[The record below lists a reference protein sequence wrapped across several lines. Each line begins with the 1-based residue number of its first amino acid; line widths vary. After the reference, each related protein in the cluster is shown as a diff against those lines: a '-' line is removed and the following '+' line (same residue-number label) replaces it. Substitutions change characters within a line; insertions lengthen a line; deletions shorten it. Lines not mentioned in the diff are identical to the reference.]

1 MADISL
7 TDYSSQLAAN
17 ARQQRMAE
25 LLQQQAMEPIQVM
38 SAGGVPAPIPWTAVL
53 AKALQSGAGVYASN
67 RADKRAAK
75 IKAAQD
81 ADVKR
86 NVAELLNPTR
96 VAPGVRMEPERLAQ
110 LRAMA
115 EKVDPTP
122 VRAAPFDTTGMVPT
136 AGILA
141 GAPQTSAAMVA
152 ALQKNVPAPQPQPA
166 TAPLVTAL
174 GGTPTP
180 APTAMPS
187 PVAMPPTGNPA
198 LQGNGEGMNPRAIAA
213 LRAENM
219 RNQGPIT
226 PMAEPLVGVEGQSE
240 LDRPKTDAERQ
251 SEAVQAMLS
260 GNAALAAVGSNFY
273 ERGAK
278 REEKAYDTKEL
289 TDKID
294 SLKLDGQ
301 TTSILKAAAT
311 FGGGESVAAALVKS
325 MTPDELTGTV
335 KQHQDAVKLGL
346 AEPGVQ
352 GFIDFNNVVNPRFIN
367 QGYGI
372 ATYNARDL
380 VKGNGAAPNLD
391 SAWNQIK
398 KQEGGL
404 GPNGEFLVSPKG
416 AVGPSQMLPSTGPE
430 AAKMAG
436 LQWDPNKFRTDAAY
450 NEALG
455 KAYYASRVAARNG
468 DFAAAALDYHTGAT
482 KVNEGKIGPQGQQY
496 LRDFQTAF
504 AGGGQQLRPIIQGEA
519 KPTGHQASG
528 AEKAAFE
535 YKPTD
540 KVWINADG
548 KPELIGGQKPATEGQ
563 KRAATLTYR
572 MLEGNKRLNDLAK
585 EGIYGPSSPVSSLF
599 KKSDTGLVTIALKT
613 EQDRRYIQAIRE
625 FLAPILRYDSG
636 AAVPDSEVLSYME
649 TYGGKFEDSPKVKW
663 QKAQGRTAQIRAMVG
678 STKDVYEDQYGEIP
692 KIEVLTDPRGR
703 PAGAAA
709 PAAKSVGRAPPGVDQ
724 KVWEAMTPQGRS
736 LWPT

>member
-7 TDYSSQLAAN
+7 TDYTSQLAAN

-25 LLQQQAMEPIQVM
+25 LMQQQAMEPIQVM

-81 ADVKR
+81 ADIKR
-86 NVAELLNPTR
+86 NVAELLNPTHF
-96 VAPGVRMEPERLAQ
+96 ASGVRGTPELLAR

-122 VRAAPFDTTGMVPT
+122 VRVAPFDTTGMVPT
-136 AGILA
+136 VGILA
-141 GAPQTSAAMVA
+141 GAPKTSAAMAA
-152 ALQKNVPAPQPQPA
+152 ALQQNAPSLQPQPA

-174 GGTPTP
+174 GGTPPP

-187 PVAMPPTGNPA
+187 PVAMPPTGNLA
-198 LQGNGEGMNPRAIAA
+198 LQGNGEGMTPRAIAA

-226 PMAEPLVGVEGQSE
+226 PMAEPLVGVEGQSK
-240 LDRPKTDAERQ
+240 LDRPKTAAERQ

-278 REEKAYDTKEL
+278 REEKAYDAEQL
-289 TDKID
+289 NNQINAAGLD
-294 SLKLDGQ
+294 SK
-301 TTSILKAAAT
+301 TTSMLRVIGQ
-311 FGGGESVAAALVKS
+311 FGGG
-325 MTPDELTGTV
+325 
-335 KQHQDAVKLGL
+335 DAVSKAL
-346 AEPGVQ
+346 AESMKPPKDPNSVREYNYAQSQGYEGKYNEFLKEQRTPPFVSVSPGESLYATGGSMDGAPNVAPGQLSKFVTDNFPGAIITSGQRTPSQNAAVGGAPNSAHLDNRAQDFVFKLPNGAPDLQRMEETARQFNANAPPGVKMLYE
-352 GFIDFNNVVNPRFIN
+352 GP
-367 QGYGI
+367 
-372 ATYNARDL
+372 
-380 VKGNGAAPNLD
+380 GAKNSTAPHLHI
-391 SAWNQIK
+391 Q
-398 KQEGGL
+398 
-404 GPNGEFLVSPKG
+404 
-416 AVGPSQMLPSTGPE
+416 
-430 AAKMAG
+430 
-436 LQWDPNKFRTDAAY
+436 
-450 NEALG
+450 
-455 KAYYASRVAARNG
+455 
-468 DFAAAALDYHTGAT
+468 
-482 KVNEGKIGPQGQQY
+482 
-496 LRDFQTAF
+496 QTA
-504 AGGGQQLRPIIQGEA
+504 ASGGGQQLRPIIQGEA
-519 KPTGHQASG
+519 KPTGHQASD

-548 KPELIGGQKPATEGQ
+548 KPELIGGQKAPTDGQ
-563 KRAATLTYR
+563 RRAATLTYR
-572 MLEGNKRLNDLAK
+572 MLEGNNRLNNLAK

-625 FLAPILRYDSG
+625 FIAPILRYDSG

-663 QKAQGRTAQIRAMVG
+663 QKAQGRTAQIRAMIG

-703 PAGAAA
+703 PAGPA
-709 PAAKSVGRAPPGVDQ
+709 P
-724 KVWEAMTPQGRS
+724 RS
-736 LWPT
+736 IF